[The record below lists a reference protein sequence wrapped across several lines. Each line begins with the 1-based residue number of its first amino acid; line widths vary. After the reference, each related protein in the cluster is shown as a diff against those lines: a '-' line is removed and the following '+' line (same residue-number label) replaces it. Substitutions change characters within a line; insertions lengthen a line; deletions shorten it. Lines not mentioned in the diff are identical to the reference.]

1 MAGNILVNVWCN
13 EDSSLAWSLEKA
25 PLVANFSGL
34 HQRSHV
40 GMIAAEFSQGRIYFP
55 QTQHAAFACDRTV
68 HLNVPYCTLARK
80 RFAYRLAIWTVGVGG
95 KFVSIS

>member
-55 QTQHAAFACDRTV
+55 QTQHAAFACGRTV
-68 HLNVPYCTLARK
+68 HLNVPYSCAQA
-80 RFAYRLAIWTVGVGG
+80 FRLPVGNMDGG
-95 KFVSIS
+95 CRR